1 MPTEGRDGDDDG
13 GRGREDPARGWRRHA
28 CDAVHEAVGEQMD
41 GQHWEHV
48 VMHDLKRLRVVAL
61 DLSTPPKR
69 ILWQIERIAG
79 SILLQAQPEAA

>member
-1 MPTEGRDGDDDG
+1 
-13 GRGREDPARGWRRHA
+13 
-28 CDAVHEAVGEQMD
+28 MD